1 MDSVNQQAQGLIR
14 KADAANRQ
22 AIENSNGDLNKHWSD
37 LAEDLKKRRD
47 SLQNLADNWDQLE
60 DKLHALEK
68 AIERLEDKFR
78 HVDSVVRSRR
88 HLEETKNVIQVRNVI
103 YLTIFYFGWLRRF
116 IIYRTLTLAKTTY
129 LTCFGCF
136 RGTGFVL

>member
-22 AIENSNGDLNKHWSD
+22 AIESSNGDLNKQWSD
-37 LAEDLKKRRD
+37 LAEDLKKRRE

-68 AIERLEDKFR
+68 ALERLEDKFR

-88 HLEETKNVIQVRNVI
+88 HLEETKNVIQVSLCN
-103 YLTIFYFGWLRRF
+103 LFG
-116 IIYRTLTLAKTTY
+116 
-129 LTCFGCF
+129 
-136 RGTGFVL
+136 